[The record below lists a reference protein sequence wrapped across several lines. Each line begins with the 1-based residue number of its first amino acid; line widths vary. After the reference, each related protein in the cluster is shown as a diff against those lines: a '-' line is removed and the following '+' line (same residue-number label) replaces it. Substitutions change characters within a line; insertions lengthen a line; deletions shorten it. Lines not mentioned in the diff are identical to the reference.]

1 MVSSG
6 ELAER
11 GHSLAGRIVRIVGW
25 VVVRQ
30 RPPTA
35 KGHVFI
41 TLEDEE
47 RLINLII
54 RPDVYERYRG
64 ALRHASL
71 LWAEGQLQREG
82 KAISVLVRRAW
93 QLGGHDQIEQVL

>member
-1 MVSSG
+1 
-6 ELAER
+6 L
-11 GHSLAGRIVRIVGW
+11 

-47 RLINLII
+47 GLVNLII
-54 RPDVYERYRG
+54 RPTVYERYKSAIRN
-64 ALRHASL
+64 APL
-71 LWAEGQLQREG
+71 LLAEGRLQREG
-82 KAISVLVRRAW
+82 HAISVLVHRAGA
-93 QLGGHDQIEQVL
+93 LTPGR